1 MDWRF
6 LGYRLPV
13 GSSLLIGSIN
23 AYHVCGAALALWAVG
38 VSIVGIRREDFPEG
52 RRQASLVAAISM
64 SLVITTI
71 ATAIIE
77 GIREADEEKKALA
90 AEAEEA
96 EPAAET
102 APAKAGETLS
112 LSADPSGAL
121 KFDKARLQAK
131 AGPVTIDMKN
141 DSPVP
146 HDISI
151 DGGGVDEQGKVV
163 EGGATSTVS
172 ATLKPGTYSF
182 YCSVP
187 GHRQAGMEGPLTVR

>member
-38 VSIVGIRREDFPEG
+38 VSIVGIRREDFPKG

-71 ATAIIE
+71 AAAIIE
-77 GIREADEEKKALA
+77 GIREADEEKEALA

-112 LSADPSGAL
+112 LAADPSGAL